1 MPYEIRD
8 FFSSHFRIF
17 LQSITKTEKA
27 QQYSITTNMV
37 TNNCQTDNVYKKRNH
52 LLASKYN
59 NYNIITAVVVMAI
72 IIDNMQM
79 PIIRLLVV

>member
-1 MPYEIRD
+1 
-8 FFSSHFRIF
+8 
-17 LQSITKTEKA
+17 
-27 QQYSITTNMV
+27 MV
-37 TNNCQTDNVYKKRNH
+37 TNNCQTDNDYKKRNH